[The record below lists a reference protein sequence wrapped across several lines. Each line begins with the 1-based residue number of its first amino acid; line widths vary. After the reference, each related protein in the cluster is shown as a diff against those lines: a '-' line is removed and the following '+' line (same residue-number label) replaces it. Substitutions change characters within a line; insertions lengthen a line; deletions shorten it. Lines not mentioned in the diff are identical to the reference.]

1 MVYPSQVPARP
12 LRTVDPPPATVWTAL
27 AIEQQEQVIRLLAQ
41 LACTFAST
49 PAVLP
54 KEPDHADPL
63 PRH

>member
-12 LRTVDPPPATVWTAL
+12 LRTVDAPPTTVWTAL
-27 AIEQQEQVIRLLAQ
+27 AVEQQEQVIQLLAR

-49 PAVLP
+49 HAVVP
-54 KEPDHADPL
+54 KEPVHADPL